1 MFERYT
7 ESARRALF
15 FSRYEVSELGAVS
28 IEAEHLLLGVL
39 RETKGVVGR
48 ILAESNISA
57 EDVRREVAGR
67 SRLREKVATSVEIPF
82 AEPTRRALNFAAEEA
97 DLLKHTY
104 IGPEHLLLGL
114 LRLEDSSATATLQA
128 HGMRLDAVRSAVLR
142 YTAEAPGDLHGDS
155 AMVAEIDQLAA
166 LVDQLTSAPAN
177 SSEGDV
183 LARRIYEGLDR
194 LRRHFGR

>member
-15 FSRYEVSELGAVS
+15 FSRYEVSELGAAS
-28 IEAEHLLLGVL
+28 IETDHLLLGVL
-39 RETKGVVGR
+39 REAKGVVGR
-48 ILAESNISA
+48 VLAESHVSSEEI
-57 EDVRREVAGR
+57 RREVASR
-67 SRLREKVATSVEIPF
+67 ARLREKVATSVEIPF
-82 AEPTRRALNFAAEEA
+82 AEPTRLALNFAAEEA

-114 LRLEDSSATATLQA
+114 LRLEGSSATTTLESL
-128 HGMRLDAVRSAVLR
+128 GMRLDAVRSAVLR
-142 YTAEAPGDLHGDS
+142 YSAGPPGDLYGDS
-155 AMVAEIDQLAA
+155 STVAEIDQLAT
-166 LVDQLTSAPAN
+166 LVDQLTSTPAN

-194 LRRHFGR
+194 LRRHFGG